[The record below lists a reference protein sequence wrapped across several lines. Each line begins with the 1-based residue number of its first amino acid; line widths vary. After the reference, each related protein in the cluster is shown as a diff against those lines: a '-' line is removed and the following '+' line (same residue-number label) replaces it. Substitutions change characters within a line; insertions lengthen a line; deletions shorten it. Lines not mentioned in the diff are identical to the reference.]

1 MIFFSFSG
9 RKGAWGRGPVLLSVR
24 LCSAVGHKCQGLH
37 RLFRCVNHGGGG
49 HGQKVR
55 KKPFR
60 PLLSYLFCSVQT
72 VKATVNCPVN
82 WTPQVNCIIYF
93 LLFRF
98 EEDYDDYSVI
108 MVKALADRLAE
119 VCILSNFLI
128 ILKSVPSATFIPFVM
143 HSYYCVV
150 SLFSW
155 THERFRSEDATYTS
169 LTQMRFAIDTV
180 SWPRNRI
187 KNDTV
192 VKCLYRTTLTVFQVS
207 LNVIG
212 KRCTPWEVH
221 YVSLLEPTNSRQ
233 NR

>member
-1 MIFFSFSG
+1 MQTDWNEWWFFFSFSG

-24 LCSAVGHKCQGLH
+24 LGSAAGHKCQGLH

-60 PLLSYLFCSVQT
+60 RLLSYLFCSVQT

-119 VCILSNFLI
+119 VCIPSNVLI

-143 HSYYCVV
+143 HSYYCVM

-155 THERFRSEDATYTS
+155 THERFRSEDAT
-169 LTQMRFAIDTV
+169 
-180 SWPRNRI
+180 
-187 KNDTV
+187 
-192 VKCLYRTTLTVFQVS
+192 
-207 LNVIG
+207 
-212 KRCTPWEVH
+212 
-221 YVSLLEPTNSRQ
+221 
-233 NR
+233 